1 MTNRFPDMSLNW
13 NSVCRCKHMIDHLK
27 PKPVIDYGHTDI
39 RSDKQRSQK
48 SSLVA
53 QGVNRKSFWFHRSP
67 IRSGHHT
74 VRSLRYVV
82 PAIAFIP
89 TKQLYRDYK
98 PLISRYQPFERRV
111 SNAL

>member
-13 NSVCRCKHMIDHLK
+13 DSVCPFKHMIHHLK
-27 PKPVIDYGHTDI
+27 PKPVIDYGHTDV
-39 RSDKQRSQK
+39 RSEKQRSQK
-48 SSLVA
+48 SPLVG
-53 QGVNRKSFWFHRSP
+53 QGVNRKSFWFQRAP

-89 TKQLYRDYK
+89 TKGLYRDYK
-98 PLISRYQPFERRV
+98 LLICHWQPFEHRV
-111 SNAL
+111 SNGL